1 MAQPAQKSPSGLFVF
16 SSIETTAAQGNMN
29 RHGQS
34 GKWRIALALAILA
47 FACPWAA
54 QAASHAEMISH
65 YRLAHGER
73 KVTTDPTL
81 NRIAEE
87 TAGAMAARDRMD
99 HAAVASDLDRDP

>member
-1 MAQPAQKSPSGLFVF
+1 
-16 SSIETTAAQGNMN
+16 
-29 RHGQS
+29 
-34 GKWRIALALAILA
+34 
-47 FACPWAA
+47 
-54 QAASHAEMISH
+54 MISH

-99 HAAVASDLDRDP
+99 HAAVASDLHRDP